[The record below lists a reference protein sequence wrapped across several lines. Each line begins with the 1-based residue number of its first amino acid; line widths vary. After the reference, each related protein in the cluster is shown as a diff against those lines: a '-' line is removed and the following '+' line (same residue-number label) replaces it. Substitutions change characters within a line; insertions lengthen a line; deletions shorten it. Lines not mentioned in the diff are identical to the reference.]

1 MAAEVIEQVPRY
13 TISHTDNG
21 TQERLQLTIN
31 LPGLNSAADFE
42 VRIQRDKFTLRSEG
56 RYTLDLP
63 LHPPVEEKPERLQF
77 VKKKALLKAELKVA
91 SSNPDAAA
99 PASTPAST
107 ASTGLG
113 YQQRQSSLHATDEH
127 TNGSTIPAS
136 VLAIKHCK
144 PAAARHPLSHQHRG
158 TRDDEAD
165 SDSSLPDLVGNDSDT
180 SPTFSSSPDPFA
192 SYGNGDSVASSSHIE
207 QRGFNILS
215 DHSSPVSRLWT
226 DPASSDSADSDAS
239 PGIRHWL
246 NRTEDIAVGM
256 ATGDA
261 ERANYGARSTS
272 GAERSSDTHAESA
285 GQGSAE
291 LHAMYPPA
299 QILNLHDANLANE
312 LVTLSAEAIRDH
324 DWQVAAHLLIK
335 AHMLDG
341 ITAPCLRETM
351 SGLEDELREYVQEH
365 VGAVL
370 ARMVTERMA
379 PQASAS
385 KDAPK
390 GPAKSVREASEQ
402 VRIVQ
407 LLEALGHPSAEIYR
421 LARPGQ
427 LPQRSKAALRAQ
439 MQPTDYSHGPAAMAQ
454 SQKAQATGP
463 AHAMQAPDP
472 CHQAQG
478 QTKIQSPLS
487 SSQGAQTTGHKQGAQ
502 AQSSQPEQLRRRGK
516 KRPAAQQPSNHAL
529 PQGRSA
535 CASQPQ
541 QQQQQQQS
549 QGPVAANYG
558 PEQQAEAKRQASKEA
573 ALAWMDKAR
582 AAALTKD
589 WFAAVQRCQKAL
601 SLDSNALW
609 AKDAHKLLAASQAAL
624 QQAEASSDSSAGH
637 ATNQQSEQQQ
647 SQHQP
652 ASEQHDSGTAA
663 AESDTESVADFPTYG
678 QYSYTYGSD
687 GRESSN
693 PSPEPG
699 LPSHDEG
706 KAGDKSDGDGLL
718 MKAFT
723 GVLVLLQL
731 ASRLMKPAVKACSPF
746 LRTVLAKLLFC
757 LLCVL
762 VFLATC
768 FKILLEVLPAVLVI
782 TGNRKSLL
790 KLQAAWKARA
800 RWAMVVT
807 CVGSPVLG
815 LIMLYGAFC
824 ILANETVRGFL
835 WGNDFCLLWPL
846 KWMLN
851 VTKTVVS
858 WFQFGWMS
866 IPIVAFLRLCIPAR
880 WFAITSSSYVLWN
893 LMGYTWAAALS
904 SVLCAVLSYFLSFET
919 FSTPVA
925 IKLSHCALTNTY
937 VTGFVYK
944 TVMLVRVLSN
954 RS

>member
-1 MAAEVIEQVPRY
+1 
-13 TISHTDNG
+13 
-21 TQERLQLTIN
+21 
-31 LPGLNSAADFE
+31 
-42 VRIQRDKFTLRSEG
+42 
-56 RYTLDLP
+56 
-63 LHPPVEEKPERLQF
+63 
-77 VKKKALLKAELKVA
+77 
-91 SSNPDAAA
+91 
-99 PASTPAST
+99 
-107 ASTGLG
+107 
-113 YQQRQSSLHATDEH
+113 
-127 TNGSTIPAS
+127 
-136 VLAIKHCK
+136 
-144 PAAARHPLSHQHRG
+144 
-158 TRDDEAD
+158 
-165 SDSSLPDLVGNDSDT
+165 
-180 SPTFSSSPDPFA
+180 
-192 SYGNGDSVASSSHIE
+192 
-207 QRGFNILS
+207 
-215 DHSSPVSRLWT
+215 
-226 DPASSDSADSDAS
+226 
-239 PGIRHWL
+239 
-246 NRTEDIAVGM
+246 
-256 ATGDA
+256 
-261 ERANYGARSTS
+261 
-272 GAERSSDTHAESA
+272 
-285 GQGSAE
+285 
-291 LHAMYPPA
+291 
-299 QILNLHDANLANE
+299 
-312 LVTLSAEAIRDH
+312 
-324 DWQVAAHLLIK
+324 
-335 AHMLDG
+335 
-341 ITAPCLRETM
+341 
-351 SGLEDELREYVQEH
+351 
-365 VGAVL
+365 
-370 ARMVTERMA
+370 
-379 PQASAS
+379 
-385 KDAPK
+385 
-390 GPAKSVREASEQ
+390 
-402 VRIVQ
+402 
-407 LLEALGHPSAEIYR
+407 
-421 LARPGQ
+421 
-427 LPQRSKAALRAQ
+427 
-439 MQPTDYSHGPAAMAQ
+439 
-454 SQKAQATGP
+454 
-463 AHAMQAPDP
+463 
-472 CHQAQG
+472 
-478 QTKIQSPLS
+478 
-487 SSQGAQTTGHKQGAQ
+487 
-502 AQSSQPEQLRRRGK
+502 
-516 KRPAAQQPSNHAL
+516 
-529 PQGRSA
+529 
-535 CASQPQ
+535 
-541 QQQQQQQS
+541 
-549 QGPVAANYG
+549 
-558 PEQQAEAKRQASKEA
+558 
-573 ALAWMDKAR
+573 
-582 AAALTKD
+582 
-589 WFAAVQRCQKAL
+589 
-601 SLDSNALW
+601 
-609 AKDAHKLLAASQAAL
+609 
-624 QQAEASSDSSAGH
+624 ASSDSSAGH

-944 TVMLVRVLSN
+944 TVMLACVWAAWWFWQEVLRESVLVNKQFGDQQSSHSSEQSSSGPPPASAGASRPAHPARQGSTDAKSEVKRILAATSHYSVLEVETTAGEDSIRKARRNKSLVVHPDKTDIAGARDAFDRVTSAAETLCDPSKRRQYDAEQVVPPRRPTTSAAGGHAEEHDPNVAWQRCTHCGELHRLIRTTMSTEKARWCKECGCHHTVKMGEGWVTQQGFWSFLNQGELVIYACLHPDGAIYDVTELSVCQGMLDSGAFRQLGVDCCKVWLHFGNPDTTRQRQRYQPAHDFPTGN
-954 RS
+954 RKNKRAKGRRRR